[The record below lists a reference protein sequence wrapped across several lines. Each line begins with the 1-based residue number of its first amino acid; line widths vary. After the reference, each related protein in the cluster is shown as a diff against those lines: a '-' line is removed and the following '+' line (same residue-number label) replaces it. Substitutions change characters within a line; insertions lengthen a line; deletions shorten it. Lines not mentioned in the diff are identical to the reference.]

1 MIKVPRDNLVKGK
14 RYFIL
19 RHDNK
24 DFDSIRSH
32 FWNNGKWSGI
42 FQFHQTYYNNIP
54 VTSLFNNI
62 ICYTFKKQ
70 LHWRSY
76 AQNHD
81 FEDKLSLTEPS
92 YQSTLD
98 DFRPYTFIFYEY
110 YTKDEI
116 IQKSINRQRKNA
128 MIKLF
133 SENTNL
139 DNITIECLCDWF

>member
-19 RHDNK
+19 RQDNK
-24 DFDSIRSH
+24 DFDPIRSH

-42 FQFHQTYYNNIP
+42 FQFHQNYHNNIP

-62 ICYTFKKQ
+62 ICYTLKKQ
-70 LHWRSY
+70 IHWRSF
-76 AQNHD
+76 AHNHD
-81 FEDKLSLTEPS
+81 FEDKLSLTEPN
-92 YQSTLD
+92 YQSSLD
-98 DFRPYTFIFYEY
+98 DLKPYTFIFYEY

-128 MIKLF
+128 MIQLF
-133 SENTNL
+133 NENTNL
-139 DNITIECLCDWF
+139 DNITIQYLCDWF